1 MAQEKNRVVITGIG
15 SILPNAYSVEEFWN
29 KIKEGD
35 SQIDFIKSFS
45 TDNFPI
51 KIAAEL
57 KDFDYKK
64 FQFYCASTSFYF
76 LLVTISRVLAQ
87 QQELR

>member
-15 SILPNAYSVEEFWN
+15 SILPNAFSVEEFWN
-29 KIKEGD
+29 KIHTGD

-45 TDNFPI
+45 TENFPI

-57 KDFDYKK
+57 KGFDYKK
-64 FQFYCASTSFYF
+64 FIWIAIITA
-76 LLVTISRVLAQ
+76 LIMR
-87 QQELR
+87 

>member
-35 SQIDFIKSFS
+35 SQIDFIKSEV
-45 TDNFPI
+45 D
-51 KIAAEL
+51 
-57 KDFDYKK
+57 KDVIGD
-64 FQFYCASTSFYF
+64 FQYVWQQSKLYFIGTGIF
-76 LLVTISRVLAQ
+76 LLILFILIVCLLFYKASK
-87 QQELR
+87 